1 MTIRIPRTVLLLAL
15 TVLLSTG
22 AAVGAYFAGRSSV
35 NLSTHE
41 RERYA
46 AGLRSGRKQGESA
59 GIERWFAEGEHAGLK
74 RGKALGRAEGQAK
87 GHAAGQTE
95 AFEGYS
101 GGWEIGSW
109 YAIKI
114 GTGQESGLQ
123 GKYSIPTRVGPLR
136 ENRAYSLCEG
146 DICGEHLPAG

>member
-1 MTIRIPRTVLLLAL
+1 MTIRIPRIALLVAL
-15 TVLLSTG
+15 TTLITSG
-22 AAVGAYFAGRSSV
+22 AAVGAYFAGQSSEH
-35 NLSTHE
+35 LSTHE

-46 AGLRSGRKQGESA
+46 AGLQAGREQGESA
-59 GIERWFAEGEHAGLK
+59 GTERWFAEGEAAGLK
-74 RGKALGRAEGQAK
+74 RGKELGRTEGQAK
-87 GHAAGQTE
+87 GAAAGQAE

-101 GGWEIGSW
+101 GGWEVGSW

-136 ENRAYSLCEG
+136 ERRAYSLCEG
-146 DICGEHLPAG
+146 GICGEDLPAG